1 MVALSPNLAVLPRS
15 QETPYNNSYSGSL
28 SPSHFNESFFPVPVR
43 LSFVKRGEGSSAFT
57 RTSGAIVLV
66 AVVIL
71 GALSHQVHS

>member
-15 QETPYNNSYSGSL
+15 QEIPYSNSYSGSL

-43 LSFVKRGEGSSAFT
+43 LSFVKREESSAFT

-66 AVVIL
+66 AIVIL
-71 GALSHQVHS
+71 G

>member
-1 MVALSPNLAVLPRS
+1 MVALYPKLAVFPRS
-15 QETPYNNSYSGSL
+15 QEIPYSNSHSGSL
-28 SPSHFNESFFPVPVR
+28 SPSHFDESFSPVPVR